1 MTQSATHQGRSIVEY
16 SRSRTRAIAPWMRL
30 VVGGLLLA
38 PIACDRTAQDS
49 ATKPSSLTNLDS
61 AEPAG
66 FADCPVYGTP
76 QSTSLAATGVQ
87 WSRMA
92 NLTEAVFAR
101 RPGGAVNGTI
111 LPRNNFIDDYIFDR
125 IEADGIPT
133 SPLCSDEEFVRRA
146 YLDLT
151 GRIPTA
157 DAVQA
162 FVANLSPSKRAD
174 LIDTLLDSGEYVDR
188 MTVFFGD
195 LLENTYS
202 LLWNGR
208 TQYYTTI
215 RNFVLTN
222 QPYNQFVIG
231 LLTSEGYSW
240 EPGNGSVNFLARSWE
255 SMANRL
261 DVIDDT
267 IAQVGREFLGMPLL
281 CLSCHSGAGH
291 VDRTNLYLGA
301 RRRSDFWGLGAFF
314 GQLNY
319 VRRQEQPNTF
329 SYTFEYDT
337 YQSQTGYNRT
347 GPGSGGGVRPART
360 PPGID
365 PPVYFFT
372 GETPL
377 EGANWRAEFARIMT
391 SDRQFARTAV
401 NYLWK
406 MMLGMGIV
414 DPPDAF
420 DLARID
426 PANPPPDPWTIQPTH
441 PELLE
446 RLADEFIAT
455 NYDIKAMVR
464 LIANSTTYQLSAT
477 FPTSYEVRYG
487 LYFAR
492 HFARRMAAEQLLDSV
507 FQATNLNDTM
517 ATRDLGDVL
526 WTGQLP
532 DPTEPTG
539 GGVNASIRTFL
550 DHFLRGTRDDR
561 AREVEGSILQALDLL
576 NNTLIVN
583 KIRANGGGLVTTLV
597 NDASLTDN
605 DVVDGLFLATLSRGP
620 TPNERSQALEML
632 GAGRASGAE
641 DLQLLLINKLDFL
654 FY

>member
-1 MTQSATHQGRSIVEY
+1 MKRPATPEGHFAVHL
-16 SRSRTRAIAPWMRL
+16 RSRPRAKPRPALLIVGLALLGL
-30 VVGGLLLA
+30 VG
-38 PIACDRTAQDS
+38 CDRTADGRVAQKQSS
-49 ATKPSSLTNLDS
+49 ATLPDFAGLD
-61 AEPAG
+61 AFPE
-66 FADCPVYGTP
+66 CPVYGTP
-76 QSTSLAATGVQ
+76 QSVFLASTGVQ
-87 WSRMA
+87 WSQAA
-92 NLTEAVFAR
+92 NLTEAVFTRKPA
-101 RPGGAVNGTI
+101 GALNGAP

-133 SPLCSDEEFVRRA
+133 SPLCTDEEFVRRA

-151 GRIPTA
+151 GRIPSSE
-157 DAVQA
+157 AVQA
-162 FVANLSPSKRAD
+162 FLSNPSQTKRAE

-188 MTVFFGD
+188 MTMFFGD

-202 LLWNGR
+202 LLWTGR
-208 TQYYTTI
+208 TEYYSSI
-215 RNFVLTN
+215 RNFVLAN
-222 QPYNQFVIG
+222 QPYDQFVIG
-231 LLTSEGYSW
+231 LLSSEGYSW
-240 EPGNGSVNFLARSWE
+240 GPGNGPVNFLARSWE
-255 SMANRL
+255 AMANRL
-261 DVIDDT
+261 DVIDNS

-281 CLSCHSGAGH
+281 CISCHSGAGH
-291 VDRTNLYLGA
+291 VDRSNLYLGA

-319 VRRQEQPNTF
+319 ARTQEQPNIF
-329 SYTFEYDT
+329 SYTFEFDT
-337 YQSQTGYNRT
+337 YASQTGYNRT

-360 PPGID
+360 PAATD
-365 PPVYFFT
+365 PPVYFFS

-391 SDRQFARTAV
+391 SDRQFARATV

-414 DPPDAF
+414 DPPDSF
-420 DLARID
+420 DLARLD

-446 RLADEFIAT
+446 RLADELIA
-455 NYDIKAMVR
+455 NHYDLKGIIR
-464 LIANSTTYQLSAT
+464 LIANSSTYQLSAN
-477 FPTSYEVRYG
+477 FPTTFEVRYG

-492 HFARRMAAEQLLDSV
+492 HFARRMTAEQLLDSV
-507 FQATNLNDTM
+507 SQATNLNDTM

-526 WTGQLP
+526 WSGQLP

-539 GGVNASIRTFL
+539 GGVNATVRGFL
-550 DHFLRGTRDDR
+550 NDFLRGTRDDR
-561 AREVEGSILQALDLL
+561 AREAEGSILQALNLL

-583 KIRANGGGLVTTLV
+583 KVLATGGGLVTTLV
-597 NDASLTDN
+597 NDGTLTDE
-605 DVVDGLFLATLSRGP
+605 DVVDRLFLATLSRGA
-620 TPNERSQALEML
+620 TPDERAQALEML
-632 GAGRASGAE
+632 GGGRARGAE